1 MWHKWSPYFL
11 GWNSSFCFWLFH
23 NFIFLIMVFCY
34 AFWAVNQGIFR
45 VISVTYLFFSFMNNE
60 YSKSAKRSKLLFI
73 KIVSRLLVANIRKTD
88 IIVSVTND
96 PLEKKKS
103 WGLFCLKPQSF
114 LDLFLI
120 ICLKVS
126 RNFLLKGFN
135 LILDV
140 FNWLL
145 FLARGNTHGYSFW
158 CLFWIL
164 AGWCWNVL
172 CCGIYE

>member
-1 MWHKWSPYFL
+1 M
-11 GWNSSFCFWLFH
+11 
-23 NFIFLIMVFCY
+23 
-34 AFWAVNQGIFR
+34 
-45 VISVTYLFFSFMNNE
+45 
-60 YSKSAKRSKLLFI
+60 
-73 KIVSRLLVANIRKTD
+73 SRLLVANIMKTD

-172 CCGIYE
+172 CCGIYEQHPSYLSPDSFLICEYSCCDLNPINP